1 MLRNLIQVLGVDA
14 ARQALRNVGKVIDH
28 GGWLFTVGQV
38 LKDDRLVPA
47 EALYLNLAF
56 LSLYD
61 EGQSYTER
69 EHRMWLAEAGFT
81 DIDVRYSAAPGG
93 GKHRYC
99 AQGLG
104 RKGKLPPIVV
114 GL

>member
-1 MLRNLIQVLGVDA
+1 
-14 ARQALRNVGKVIDH
+14 VIDH
-28 GGWLFTVGQV
+28 GGWLFIVGHV
-38 LKDDRLVPA
+38 LEDDRLAPA

-69 EHRMWLAEAGFT
+69 EHRMWLAEAGFA

-93 GKHRYC
+93 
-99 AQGLG
+99 AS
-104 RKGKLPPIVV
+104 IVTAR
-114 GL
+114 GG